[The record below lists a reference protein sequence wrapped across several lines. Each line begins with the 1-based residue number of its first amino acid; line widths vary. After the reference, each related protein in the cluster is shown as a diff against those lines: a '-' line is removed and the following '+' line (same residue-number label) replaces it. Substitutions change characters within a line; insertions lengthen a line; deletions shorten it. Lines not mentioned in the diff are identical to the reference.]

1 MRANTKTR
9 YGIRTMMEL
18 VRQGP
23 DQAVHQKV
31 ISENQDISY
40 KYLDHII
47 AGLKSA
53 GLISTVSG
61 KKSGYRLSRSPDKIT
76 VYDVY
81 KAFNPRLAVVD
92 CLSDAGLCDRENKCA
107 VRCYWDGLNDVITKY
122 LKSQSIQDLVHE
134 QLELDTQQ
142 EGLTYNI

>member
-18 VRQGP
+18 VRHGP
-23 DQAVHQKV
+23 DQALHQKV

-53 GLISTVSG
+53 GLITTVSG
-61 KKSGYRLSRSPDKIT
+61 KKSGYRLTRSPDNIT
-76 VYDVY
+76 VYDIY
-81 KAFNPRLAVVD
+81 KAFNPHLAVAD
-92 CLSDAGLCDRENKCA
+92 CLSDAGVCDRENKCA
-107 VRCYWDGLNDVITKY
+107 ARCYWEGLNGVIAEY
-122 LKSQSIQDLVHE
+122 LKSQTIHDLVQD
-134 QLELDTQQ
+134 QLKLDKQH

>member
-1 MRANTKTR
+1 
-9 YGIRTMMEL
+9 MEL

-23 DQAVHQKV
+23 DQAVYQKV

-53 GLISTVSG
+53 GLIATVSG
-61 KKSGYRLSRSPDKIT
+61 KKSGYRLTRSPDNIT
-76 VYDVY
+76 VYDIY

-92 CLSDAGLCDRENKCA
+92 CLSDAGLCDKEDKCA
-107 VRCYWDGLNDVITKY
+107 VRCYWEGLNDVITGY
-122 LKSQSIQDLVHE
+122 LKSQSIHDLVQD
-134 QLELDTQQ
+134 QLELDKQH